1 MSAALGGK
9 MYCILVSG
17 IPASGK
23 TVLAE
28 YLSASLHIPVVS
40 KDKIKEILFDTIGFR
55 SRTEK
60 VALGT
65 GAMEA
70 MYYFAGQMMR
80 AGQPFLLENNFE
92 NVSRPGIQSLL
103 EKYGYQAVTVRLTG
117 DYNVLFN
124 RMIERNNSPDRHKG
138 HIVNDYNQKPEIK
151 LETNLKAKA
160 NPEAKPKTK
169 LEANSET
176 KPKANPVT
184 NLKTKPEASPE
195 TNSKANPEI
204 NQKTKPEANPE
215 TKTKANPVTNP
226 KTKPE
231 GNPEINPKTNPEI
244 NIQPVLT
251 QEEFIRGITERGMV
265 EFQLPGPVMEI
276 DTTDFSKVDL
286 RDVTEELRNII
297 SGLKL
302 Q

>member
-1 MSAALGGK
+1 

-65 GAMEA
+65 GAMET

-80 AGQPFLLENNFE
+80 TGQPFLLENNFE

-138 HIVNDYNQKPEIK
+138 HIVNDYYQKPEIK

-215 TKTKANPVTNP
+215 
-226 KTKPE
+226 
-231 GNPEINPKTNPEI
+231 INPKTNPEI

-286 RDVTEELRNII
+286 RHVTEELRNII
-297 SGLKL
+297 SDLKL

>member
-65 GAMEA
+65 GAMET

-80 AGQPFLLENNFE
+80 TGQPFLLENNFE

-138 HIVNDYNQKPEIK
+138 HIVNDYYQKPEIK
-151 LETNLKAKA
+151 LETNLKA
-160 NPEAKPKTK
+160 
-169 LEANSET
+169 
-176 KPKANPVT
+176 KANPVT

-204 NQKTKPEANPE
+204 NQKTKPEANP
-215 TKTKANPVTNP
+215 VTNP

-231 GNPEINPKTNPEI
+231 ANPEINPKQT
-244 NIQPVLT
+244 
-251 QEEFIRGITERGMV
+251 R
-265 EFQLPGPVMEI
+265 
-276 DTTDFSKVDL
+276 K
-286 RDVTEELRNII
+286 
-297 SGLKL
+297 
-302 Q
+302 

>member
-1 MSAALGGK
+1 

-65 GAMEA
+65 GAMET

-80 AGQPFLLENNFE
+80 TGQPFLLENNFE

-138 HIVNDYNQKPEIK
+138 HIVNDYYQK
-151 LETNLKAKA
+151 
-160 NPEAKPKTK
+160 
-169 LEANSET
+169 
-176 KPKANPVT
+176 
-184 NLKTKPEASPE
+184 
-195 TNSKANPEI
+195 PEI
-204 NQKTKPEANPE
+204 NQK
-215 TKTKANPVTNP
+215 TKTKANPVT
-226 KTKPE
+226 
-231 GNPEINPKTNPEI
+231 NPKTNPEI

-286 RDVTEELRNII
+286 RHVTEELRNII
-297 SGLKL
+297 SDLKL

>member
-1 MSAALGGK
+1 
-9 MYCILVSG
+9 MYCIIVTG

-80 AGQPFLLENNFE
+80 TGQPFLLENNFE
-92 NVSRPGIQSLL
+92 NVSRPGIQALL
-103 EKYGYQAVTVRLTG
+103 EEYGYQAVTVRLTG
-117 DYNVLFN
+117 DYNVLFK
-124 RMIERNNSPDRHKG
+124 RMTERNNSPDRHKG
-138 HIVNDYNQKPEIK
+138 HIVNDYYQKPEI
-151 LETNLKAKA
+151 N
-160 NPEAKPKTK
+160 
-169 LEANSET
+169 
-176 KPKANPVT
+176 
-184 NLKTKPEASPE
+184 PE
-195 TNSKANPEI
+195 TNPKA
-204 NQKTKPEANPE
+204 KPEANPE
-215 TKTKANPVTNP
+215 TKPKAYPETKP
-226 KTKPE
+226 KT
-231 GNPEINPKTNPEI
+231 NPKTNPEANPEI
-244 NIQPVLT
+244 NIRPVLT

-286 RDVTEELRNII
+286 RHVTEELRNII

>member
-1 MSAALGGK
+1 

-65 GAMEA
+65 GAMET

-80 AGQPFLLENNFE
+80 TGQPFLLENNFE

-138 HIVNDYNQKPEIK
+138 HIVNDYYQKPEIK
-151 LETNLKAKA
+151 LETNLKA
-160 NPEAKPKTK
+160 
-169 LEANSET
+169 
-176 KPKANPVT
+176 KANPVT

-215 TKTKANPVTNP
+215 TKTKANLVTNP

-286 RDVTEELRNII
+286 RLVTEELRNII
-297 SGLKL
+297 SDLKL

>member
-1 MSAALGGK
+1 

-65 GAMEA
+65 GAMET

-80 AGQPFLLENNFE
+80 TGQPFLLENNFE

-138 HIVNDYNQKPEIK
+138 HIVNDYYQKPEIK

-215 TKTKANPVTNP
+215 
-226 KTKPE
+226 
-231 GNPEINPKTNPEI
+231 INPKTNPEI

-251 QEEFIRGITERGMV
+251 QEEFIRGITERGIV
-265 EFQLPGPVMEI
+265 EFQLPGPVMKI

-286 RDVTEELRNII
+286 RHVTEELRNII
-297 SGLKL
+297 SDLKL
-302 Q
+302 K

>member
-65 GAMEA
+65 GAMET

-80 AGQPFLLENNFE
+80 TGQPFLLENNFE

-138 HIVNDYNQKPEIK
+138 HIVNDYYQKPEIK
-151 LETNLKAKA
+151 LETNLKA
-160 NPEAKPKTK
+160 
-169 LEANSET
+169 
-176 KPKANPVT
+176 KANPVT

-215 TKTKANPVTNP
+215 TKTKANLVTNP

>member
-1 MSAALGGK
+1 

-28 YLSASLHIPVVS
+28 YLSASLHIPVIS

-138 HIVNDYNQKPEIK
+138 HIVNDYYQKPEIK

-195 TNSKANPEI
+195 TNS
-204 NQKTKPEANPE
+204 KTKPEANPE

-265 EFQLPGPVMEI
+265 EFQLPGPVMKI

-286 RDVTEELRNII
+286 RHVTEELRNII
-297 SGLKL
+297 SDLKL
-302 Q
+302 K

>member
-1 MSAALGGK
+1 

-65 GAMEA
+65 GAMETT
-70 MYYFAGQMMR
+70 YYFAGQMMR

-138 HIVNDYNQKPEIK
+138 HIVNDYYQKPEIK
-151 LETNLKAKA
+151 LETNLKA
-160 NPEAKPKTK
+160 
-169 LEANSET
+169 
-176 KPKANPVT
+176 KANPVT

-204 NQKTKPEANPE
+204 N
-215 TKTKANPVTNP
+215 
-226 KTKPE
+226 
-231 GNPEINPKTNPEI
+231 
-244 NIQPVLT
+244 IQPVLT
-251 QEEFIRGITERGMV
+251 QEEFIRGITERGIV
-265 EFQLPGPVMEI
+265 EFQLPGPVMKI

-286 RDVTEELRNII
+286 RHVTEELRNII
-297 SGLKL
+297 SDLKL
-302 Q
+302 K

>member
-1 MSAALGGK
+1 

-138 HIVNDYNQKPEIK
+138 HIVNDYYQKPEIK

-184 NLKTKPEASPE
+184 NPKTKPEA
-195 TNSKANPEI
+195 
-204 NQKTKPEANPE
+204 
-215 TKTKANPVTNP
+215 
-226 KTKPE
+226 
-231 GNPEINPKTNPEI
+231 NPEINPKTNPEI

-286 RDVTEELRNII
+286 RHVAEELRNII
-297 SGLKL
+297 SDLKL

>member
-65 GAMEA
+65 GAMETT
-70 MYYFAGQMMR
+70 YYFAGQMMR

-138 HIVNDYNQKPEIK
+138 HIVNDYYQKPEIK
-151 LETNLKAKA
+151 LETNLKA
-160 NPEAKPKTK
+160 
-169 LEANSET
+169 
-176 KPKANPVT
+176 KANPVT

-204 NQKTKPEANPE
+204 N
-215 TKTKANPVTNP
+215 
-226 KTKPE
+226 
-231 GNPEINPKTNPEI
+231 
-244 NIQPVLT
+244 IQPVLT
-251 QEEFIRGITERGMV
+251 QEEFIRGITERGIV
-265 EFQLPGPVMEI
+265 EFQLPGPVMKI

-286 RDVTEELRNII
+286 RHVTEELRNII
-297 SGLKL
+297 SDLKL
-302 Q
+302 K

>member
-1 MSAALGGK
+1 

-65 GAMEA
+65 GAMET

-80 AGQPFLLENNFE
+80 TGQPFLLENNFE

-138 HIVNDYNQKPEIK
+138 HIVNDYYQKPEIK

-204 NQKTKPEANPE
+204 N
-215 TKTKANPVTNP
+215 
-226 KTKPE
+226 
-231 GNPEINPKTNPEI
+231 
-244 NIQPVLT
+244 IQPVLT
-251 QEEFIRGITERGMV
+251 QEEFIRGITERGIV
-265 EFQLPGPVMEI
+265 EFQLPGPVMKI

-286 RDVTEELRNII
+286 RHVTEELRNII
-297 SGLKL
+297 SDLKL
-302 Q
+302 K

>member
-1 MSAALGGK
+1 

-80 AGQPFLLENNFE
+80 VGQPFLLENNFE

-138 HIVNDYNQKPEIK
+138 HIVNDYYQKPEIK

-226 KTKPE
+226 
-231 GNPEINPKTNPEI
+231 EINPKTNPEI

-286 RDVTEELRNII
+286 RHVTEELRNII
-297 SGLKL
+297 SDLKL

>member
-1 MSAALGGK
+1 

-65 GAMEA
+65 GAMET

-80 AGQPFLLENNFE
+80 TGQPFLLENNFE

-138 HIVNDYNQKPEIK
+138 HIVNDYYQKPEIK

-215 TKTKANPVTNP
+215 INQKT
-226 KTKPE
+226 
-231 GNPEINPKTNPEI
+231 NPKTNPEI

-286 RDVTEELRNII
+286 RHVTEELRNII
-297 SGLKL
+297 SDLKL

>member
-1 MSAALGGK
+1 

-55 SRTEK
+55 FRTEK

-65 GAMEA
+65 GAMET

-80 AGQPFLLENNFE
+80 TGQPFLLENNFE

-138 HIVNDYNQKPEIK
+138 HIVNDYYQKPEIK
-151 LETNLKAKA
+151 LETNLKA
-160 NPEAKPKTK
+160 
-169 LEANSET
+169 
-176 KPKANPVT
+176 KANPVT

-204 NQKTKPEANPE
+204 NQKTKPEANPKTKTKANPEINQKTKPEANPE
-215 TKTKANPVTNP
+215 TKTKANLVTNP

-286 RDVTEELRNII
+286 RHVTEELRNII
-297 SGLKL
+297 SDLKL

>member
-1 MSAALGGK
+1 
-9 MYCILVSG
+9 MYCIIVTG

-80 AGQPFLLENNFE
+80 TGQPLLLENNFE
-92 NVSRPGIQSLL
+92 NVSRPGIQALL
-103 EKYGYQAVTVRLTG
+103 EEYGYQAVTVRLTG
-117 DYNVLFN
+117 DYNVLFK
-124 RMIERNNSPDRHKG
+124 RMTERNNSPDRHKG
-138 HIVNDYNQKPEIK
+138 HIVNDYYQKPEINP
-151 LETNLKAKA
+151 ETNPKAKPEANLKA
-160 NPEAKPKTK
+160 
-169 LEANSET
+169 
-176 KPKANPVT
+176 
-184 NLKTKPEASPE
+184 
-195 TNSKANPEI
+195 
-204 NQKTKPEANPE
+204 KPEANPE
-215 TKTKANPVTNP
+215 TKPKAYPKTKPKTNP
-226 KTKPE
+226 KT
-231 GNPEINPKTNPEI
+231 NPEANPEANPKANPEI

-286 RDVTEELRNII
+286 RHVTEELRNII

>member
-65 GAMEA
+65 GAMET

-80 AGQPFLLENNFE
+80 TGQPFLLENNFE

-138 HIVNDYNQKPEIK
+138 HIVNDYYQKPEIK

-215 TKTKANPVTNP
+215 
-226 KTKPE
+226 
-231 GNPEINPKTNPEI
+231 INPKTNPEI

-286 RDVTEELRNII
+286 RHVTEELRNII
-297 SGLKL
+297 SDLKL

>member
-1 MSAALGGK
+1 

-65 GAMEA
+65 GAMETT
-70 MYYFAGQMMR
+70 YYFAGQMMR

-138 HIVNDYNQKPEIK
+138 HIVNDYYQKPEIK

-195 TNSKANPEI
+195 TNSK
-204 NQKTKPEANPE
+204 
-215 TKTKANPVTNP
+215 
-226 KTKPE
+226 
-231 GNPEINPKTNPEI
+231 TNPEI

-286 RDVTEELRNII
+286 RHVTEELRNII
-297 SGLKL
+297 SDLKL

>member
-1 MSAALGGK
+1 

-65 GAMEA
+65 GAMET

-80 AGQPFLLENNFE
+80 TGQPFLLENNFE

-138 HIVNDYNQKPEIK
+138 HIVNNYYQKPEIK
-151 LETNLKAKA
+151 LETNLKA
-160 NPEAKPKTK
+160 
-169 LEANSET
+169 
-176 KPKANPVT
+176 KANPVT

-215 TKTKANPVTNP
+215 TKTKANPVT
-226 KTKPE
+226 
-231 GNPEINPKTNPEI
+231 NPKTNPEI

-286 RDVTEELRNII
+286 RLVTEELRNII
-297 SGLKL
+297 SDLKL

>member
-1 MSAALGGK
+1 

-80 AGQPFLLENNFE
+80 VGQPFLLENNFE

-138 HIVNDYNQKPEIK
+138 HIVNDYYQKPEIK

-184 NLKTKPEASPE
+184 
-195 TNSKANPEI
+195 
-204 NQKTKPEANPE
+204 
-215 TKTKANPVTNP
+215 
-226 KTKPE
+226 
-231 GNPEINPKTNPEI
+231 NPEINPKTNPEI

-286 RDVTEELRNII
+286 RHVTEELRNII
-297 SGLKL
+297 SDLKL

>member
-1 MSAALGGK
+1 

-138 HIVNDYNQKPEIK
+138 HIVNDYYQKPEIK

-184 NLKTKPEASPE
+184 NLKTKPKANPVTNQKTKPEANSE

-215 TKTKANPVTNP
+215 TNSKANPEINQ

-231 GNPEINPKTNPEI
+231 ANPEINPKTNPEI

-265 EFQLPGPVMEI
+265 EFQLPGPVI
-276 DTTDFSKVDL
+276 
-286 RDVTEELRNII
+286 
-297 SGLKL
+297 
-302 Q
+302 

>member
-1 MSAALGGK
+1 

-65 GAMEA
+65 GAMET

-80 AGQPFLLENNFE
+80 TGQPFLLENNFE

-138 HIVNDYNQKPEIK
+138 HIVNDYYQKPEIK
-151 LETNLKAKA
+151 LETNLKA
-160 NPEAKPKTK
+160 
-169 LEANSET
+169 
-176 KPKANPVT
+176 KANPVT

-215 TKTKANPVTNP
+215 TKTKANLVTNPKTKPEGNPEINP

>member
-1 MSAALGGK
+1 

-65 GAMEA
+65 GAMET

-80 AGQPFLLENNFE
+80 TGQPFLLENNFE

-138 HIVNDYNQKPEIK
+138 HIVNNYYQKPEIK
-151 LETNLKAKA
+151 LETNLKA
-160 NPEAKPKTK
+160 
-169 LEANSET
+169 
-176 KPKANPVT
+176 KANPVT

-215 TKTKANPVTNP
+215 TKTKANPV
-226 KTKPE
+226 
-231 GNPEINPKTNPEI
+231 INPKTNPEI

-297 SGLKL
+297 SDLKL

>member
-1 MSAALGGK
+1 

-138 HIVNDYNQKPEIK
+138 HIVNDYYQKPEIK

-160 NPEAKPKTK
+160 NPE
-169 LEANSET
+169 S

-184 NLKTKPEASPE
+184 DLKTKPEANPE
-195 TNSKANPEI
+195 TNFKANPEI

-215 TKTKANPVTNP
+215 TKTKANLVTNP

-286 RDVTEELRNII
+286 RHVTEELRNII
-297 SGLKL
+297 SDLKL

>member
-1 MSAALGGK
+1 

-65 GAMEA
+65 GAMET

-80 AGQPFLLENNFE
+80 TGQPFLLENNFE

-138 HIVNDYNQKPEIK
+138 HIVNDYYQK
-151 LETNLKAKA
+151 
-160 NPEAKPKTK
+160 
-169 LEANSET
+169 
-176 KPKANPVT
+176 
-184 NLKTKPEASPE
+184 
-195 TNSKANPEI
+195 PEI
-204 NQKTKPEANPE
+204 NQKTKPEA
-215 TKTKANPVTNP
+215 
-226 KTKPE
+226 
-231 GNPEINPKTNPEI
+231 NPEINPKTNPEI

>member
-1 MSAALGGK
+1 
-9 MYCILVSG
+9 MYCIIVTG

-80 AGQPFLLENNFE
+80 TGQPLLLENNFE
-92 NVSRPGIQSLL
+92 NVSRPGIQALL
-103 EKYGYQAVTVRLTG
+103 EEYGYQAVTVRLTG
-117 DYNVLFN
+117 DYNVLFK
-124 RMIERNNSPDRHKG
+124 RMTERNNSPDRHKG
-138 HIVNDYNQKPEIK
+138 HIVNDYYQKPEI
-151 LETNLKAKA
+151 
-160 NPEAKPKTK
+160 
-169 LEANSET
+169 
-176 KPKANPVT
+176 
-184 NLKTKPEASPE
+184 SPE
-195 TNSKANPEI
+195 TNPKA
-204 NQKTKPEANPE
+204 KPEANPE
-215 TKTKANPVTNP
+215 TKPKAYP
-226 KTKPE
+226 KTKPKT
-231 GNPEINPKTNPEI
+231 NPKTNPEANPEANPKANPEI
-244 NIQPVLT
+244 NIRPVLT

-286 RDVTEELRNII
+286 RHVTEELRNII

>member
-1 MSAALGGK
+1 

-138 HIVNDYNQKPEIK
+138 HIVNDYYQKPEIK

-226 KTKPE
+226 
-231 GNPEINPKTNPEI
+231 EINPKTNPEI

-286 RDVTEELRNII
+286 RHVTEELRNII
-297 SGLKL
+297 SDLKL

>member
-1 MSAALGGK
+1 

-80 AGQPFLLENNFE
+80 TGQPFLLENNFE

-138 HIVNDYNQKPEIK
+138 HIVNNYYQKPEIK
-151 LETNLKAKA
+151 LETNLKA
-160 NPEAKPKTK
+160 
-169 LEANSET
+169 
-176 KPKANPVT
+176 KANPVT

-215 TKTKANPVTNP
+215 TKTKANPV
-226 KTKPE
+226 
-231 GNPEINPKTNPEI
+231 INPKTNPEI

-297 SGLKL
+297 SDLKL

>member
-1 MSAALGGK
+1 

-138 HIVNDYNQKPEIK
+138 HIVNDYYQKPEIK

-160 NPEAKPKTK
+160 NPEA
-169 LEANSET
+169 

-195 TNSKANPEI
+195 TNSKA
-204 NQKTKPEANPE
+204 
-215 TKTKANPVTNP
+215 
-226 KTKPE
+226 
-231 GNPEINPKTNPEI
+231 NPEI

-286 RDVTEELRNII
+286 RHVTEELRNII
-297 SGLKL
+297 SDLKL

>member
-1 MSAALGGK
+1 

-138 HIVNDYNQKPEIK
+138 HIVNDYYQKPEIK

-184 NLKTKPEASPE
+184 NL
-195 TNSKANPEI
+195 
-204 NQKTKPEANPE
+204 
-215 TKTKANPVTNP
+215 

>member
-65 GAMEA
+65 GAMET

-80 AGQPFLLENNFE
+80 IGQPFLLENNFE

-138 HIVNDYNQKPEIK
+138 HIVNDYYQKPEIK

-184 NLKTKPEASPE
+184 NPKTKPEA
-195 TNSKANPEI
+195 
-204 NQKTKPEANPE
+204 
-215 TKTKANPVTNP
+215 
-226 KTKPE
+226 
-231 GNPEINPKTNPEI
+231 NPEINPKTNPEI

-286 RDVTEELRNII
+286 RHVTEELRNII

>member
-1 MSAALGGK
+1 

-65 GAMEA
+65 GAMET

-80 AGQPFLLENNFE
+80 TGQPFLLENNFE

-138 HIVNDYNQKPEIK
+138 HIVNNYYQKPEIK
-151 LETNLKAKA
+151 LETNLKA
-160 NPEAKPKTK
+160 
-169 LEANSET
+169 
-176 KPKANPVT
+176 KANPVT

-215 TKTKANPVTNP
+215 TNSKANPEINQKTKPEANPETKTKANPVT
-226 KTKPE
+226 
-231 GNPEINPKTNPEI
+231 NPKTNPEI

-286 RDVTEELRNII
+286 RLVTEELRNII
-297 SGLKL
+297 SDLKL

>member
-1 MSAALGGK
+1 

-65 GAMEA
+65 GAMET

-80 AGQPFLLENNFE
+80 TGQPFLLENNFE

-138 HIVNDYNQKPEIK
+138 HIVNDYYQKPEIK
-151 LETNLKAKA
+151 LETNLKA
-160 NPEAKPKTK
+160 
-169 LEANSET
+169 
-176 KPKANPVT
+176 KANPVT

-215 TKTKANPVTNP
+215 TKTKANLVTNP

>member
-1 MSAALGGK
+1 

-80 AGQPFLLENNFE
+80 VGQPFLLENNFE

-138 HIVNDYNQKPEIK
+138 HIVNDYYQKPEIN

-169 LEANSET
+169 LEANPET

-204 NQKTKPEANPE
+204 NQKTKPEA
-215 TKTKANPVTNP
+215 
-226 KTKPE
+226 
-231 GNPEINPKTNPEI
+231 NPEINPKTNPEI

-286 RDVTEELRNII
+286 RHVTEELRNII
-297 SGLKL
+297 SDLKL

>member
-1 MSAALGGK
+1 
-9 MYCILVSG
+9 MYCIIVTG

-28 YLSASLHIPVVS
+28 YLSASLHIPVVL

-70 MYYFAGQMMR
+70 MYYFADQMMR
-80 AGQPFLLENNFE
+80 TGQPFLLENNFE
-92 NVSRPGIQSLL
+92 NVSR
-103 EKYGYQAVTVRLTG
+103 
-117 DYNVLFN
+117 
-124 RMIERNNSPDRHKG
+124 
-138 HIVNDYNQKPEIK
+138 
-151 LETNLKAKA
+151 
-160 NPEAKPKTK
+160 
-169 LEANSET
+169 
-176 KPKANPVT
+176 
-184 NLKTKPEASPE
+184 
-195 TNSKANPEI
+195 
-204 NQKTKPEANPE
+204 
-215 TKTKANPVTNP
+215 
-226 KTKPE
+226 
-231 GNPEINPKTNPEI
+231 EI

-276 DTTDFSKVDL
+276 DTTDFSKMDL
-286 RDVTEELRNII
+286 RHVTEELRNII

>member
-1 MSAALGGK
+1 

-80 AGQPFLLENNFE
+80 TGQPFLLENNFE

-160 NPEAKPKTK
+160 NP
-169 LEANSET
+169 
-176 KPKANPVT
+176 VT

-215 TKTKANPVTNP
+215 TKTKANPV
-226 KTKPE
+226 
-231 GNPEINPKTNPEI
+231 INPKTNPEI

>member
-138 HIVNDYNQKPEIK
+138 HIVNDYYQKPEIK

-184 NLKTKPEASPE
+184 NL
-195 TNSKANPEI
+195 
-204 NQKTKPEANPE
+204 
-215 TKTKANPVTNP
+215 